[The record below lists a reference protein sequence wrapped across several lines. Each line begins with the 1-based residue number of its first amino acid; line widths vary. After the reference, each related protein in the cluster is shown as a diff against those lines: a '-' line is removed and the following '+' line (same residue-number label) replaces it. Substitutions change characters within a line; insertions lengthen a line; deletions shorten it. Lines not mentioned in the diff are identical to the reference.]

1 MDTLV
6 IRSATRKY
14 LVALLGSL
22 AFVVA
27 GILVLLAQAPEESP
41 RTLAILGAWLCI
53 IVFGGGALVFVSRLM
68 DPRPRVVVDSRGILD
83 RTLGVG
89 LIPWSDIKAAYR
101 SSIGSQDAI
110 LLELRDP
117 ETYLA
122 RLSPSRRAM
131 RALAA
136 EKDVLG
142 FTPLSVNLSWVDANS
157 QEVLKLI
164 LKRINET
171 QRPPMEKGASPRPP
185 ARPRA

>member
-1 MDTLV
+1 MEKVV

-14 LVALLGSL
+14 LFALVGSL
-22 AFVVA
+22 GVVVA
-27 GILVLLAQAPEESP
+27 GIIVLLVQASDESP
-41 RTLAILGAWLCI
+41 RTLAVLGAWLCI
-53 IVFGGGALVFVSRLM
+53 LVFGGAALVFLGRFM
-68 DPRPRVVVDSRGILD
+68 DPRPRVVIDSLGILD

-89 LIPWSDIKAAYR
+89 LIPWSDIKAAYL
-101 SSIGSQDAI
+101 SSVGGQDVI

-136 EKDVLG
+136 GNDLLG

-157 QEVLKLI
+157 QEVLTLI

-171 QRPPMEKGASPRPP
+171 QRRPLEPGASPRPP
-185 ARPRA
+185 ARPGR